1 MSSVIESLL
10 QRGQQ
15 AQRAGRLAEAEGLLR
30 QAVTAAPN
38 QPQLWFSLGD
48 VLDDLQRWAEAES
61 CYQRTAA
68 LAPHLAV
75 VHYQHARMLRQ
86 LGRGAEALAAVNRAL
101 ARPSTASTASAASVA
116 SATADA
122 LQLKAMLEEESAEL
136 PAALA
141 TLDQALA
148 AAPERAALHHNRA
161 VVLHRQQRH
170 AEALLAHERAQA
182 LGLDV
187 ADAHYNHGNTLQ
199 GLGRSAEAVAAY
211 RQALARAPQ
220 HGLAL
225 YDLARLRWALGD
237 ADFSAELDTAE
248 PHSPAASGIKARLL
262 LKAERPADAAA
273 AFRRA
278 LAGLPEASGYHD
290 GLGLALSAL
299 GDHAGA
305 LAAHERA
312 VQLAPTDAIA
322 GGNYAHSLLAAGE
335 PAAAAAQAEA
345 VRALAP
351 DDQHALALLGLAW
364 RLLGDPREA
373 ALNDEARFVRVF
385 DLALPEFGGVGFAD
399 MASFNKALAAELEA
413 LHTDQRAPIDQT
425 LRHGTQTRGNLLDQ
439 DRPLIAALKVRL
451 AEAIN
456 RYIAELPDDVDH
468 PFLKRR
474 GSGWHFTDSWS
485 SRLSSG
491 GFHTNHVH
499 THGWISASYYVAVPP
514 SVAQDDQGQAG
525 WIKFGEPDLPLGLAA
540 RRVEQP
546 MAGRLVLFPSYLWH
560 GTVPFEDR
568 AMRLT
573 IAFDVKP
580 GAEPT

>member
-1 MSSVIESLL
+1 MSSSIASLL

-15 AQRAGRLAEAEGLLR
+15 AQRAGQLAEAEACLR
-30 QAVTAAPN
+30 QAVTAAPER
-38 QPQLWFSLGD
+38 PDAWFSLGD
-48 VLDDLQRWAEAES
+48 VLDDLQCWAEAEA
-61 CYQRTAA
+61 CYRRTAA

-75 VHYQHARMLRQ
+75 VQYQHARMLRQ
-86 LGRGAEALAAVNRAL
+86 LGRAAEALAAVTAAL
-101 ARPSTASTASAASVA
+101 ARPSAT
-116 SATADA
+116 SATVDA
-122 LQLKAMLEEESAEL
+122 LQLKAMLEEESG
-136 PAALA
+136 ALHDA
-141 TLDQALA
+141 LSTLDQALD

-182 LGLDV
+182 RGLDA

-199 GLGRSAEAVAAY
+199 SLGRSAEAVAAY
-211 RQALARAPQ
+211 RKALARAPQ

-237 ADFSAELDTAE
+237 ADFTAELDAAE
-248 PHSPAASGIKARLL
+248 PQSPAASGIKARLL

-278 LAGLPEASGYHD
+278 LVGMPEASGYHD

-312 VQLAPTDAIA
+312 VALAPSDANA
-322 GGNYAHSLLAAGE
+322 HGNFAHSLLAAGQ
-335 PAAAAAQAEA
+335 PVAAAAQAKA
-345 VRALAP
+345 ALALAP

-373 ALNDEARFVRVF
+373 CLNDEARFVRVF
-385 DLALPEFGGVGFAD
+385 DLPVPEGFVD
-399 MASFNKALAAELEA
+399 MAAFNAALAEELA
-413 LHTDQRAPIDQT
+413 GLHTDRRAPVDQT

-439 DRPLIAALKVRL
+439 DRPLMTALKVRL
-451 AEAIN
+451 AEAIS
-456 RYIAELPDDVDH
+456 RYIDELPDDVDH

-474 GSGWHFTDSWS
+474 CSTWHFTDSWS

-514 SVAQDDQGQAG
+514 AVSQGQAG
-525 WIKFGEPDLPLGLAA
+525 WIKFGEADLTLRLGLAPS
-540 RRVEQP
+540 RVEQP
-546 MAGRLVLFPSYLWH
+546 LAGRLVLFPSYFWH
-560 GTVPFEDR
+560 GTVPFEDT

-580 GAEPT
+580 GALQA